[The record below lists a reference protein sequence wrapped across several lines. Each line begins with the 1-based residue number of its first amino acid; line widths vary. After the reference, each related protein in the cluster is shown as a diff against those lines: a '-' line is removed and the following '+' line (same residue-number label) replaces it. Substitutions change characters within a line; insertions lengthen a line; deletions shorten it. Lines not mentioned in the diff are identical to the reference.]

1 MKKNSKK
8 KPKTKPKK
16 HNFQLQ
22 NETQKEREKRKKLM
36 LSKFTSPCP
45 NPTFALKQT
54 NKKYKNTAGSL
65 QHELKQAC
73 RIHNIQISENLN
85 LLRKY
90 KVNLWCV

>member
-1 MKKNSKK
+1 MKKQQKNENKKTHNS
-8 KPKTKPKK
+8 
-16 HNFQLQ
+16 QLQ
-22 NETQKEREKRKKLM
+22 NKHKKEREKRKLV

-54 NKKYKNTAGSL
+54 NKKYKNNAGSL
-65 QHELKQAC
+65 QHEMKQPC